1 MSLQNKLITNG
12 SSLSKVNGGENQLM
26 KGSLSTS
33 KLHFD
38 YSING
43 PSPNIADKPIPSSLD
58 TGAVK
63 PKNSYDNTSP
73 TEGIGRI

>member
-1 MSLQNKLITNG
+1 MSIENKLITDG
-12 SSLSKVNGGENQLM
+12 SKLSKVNGGENKQM

-43 PSPNIADKPIPSSLD
+43 PSPNIADKPIPSNLD

-63 PKNSYDNTSP
+63 PKNSYDNTAP